1 MLLLFFSYYISTT
14 SFYHTHRYSWGYVTH
29 SHFYLLINTG
39 NQPTPSHQHTVAQ
52 IYTIAFLSYIAFT
65 LLIAF
70 PILKK
75 LEIIRRIYSLVRKYR
90 AFPRYIYLPSRA
102 PPLSSV
108 Y

>member
-39 NQPTPSHQHTVAQ
+39 DQPAPSHQHTLAQ
-52 IYTIAFLSYIAFT
+52 IYTIAF
-65 LLIAF
+65 
-70 PILKK
+70 PMLKK

-90 AFPRYIYLPSRA
+90 AFPRYIYLSSRA